1 MQWKATPCNA
11 RENKKKNEI
20 PLINPTWR
28 PRPNGYTPPKKHRQ
42 NQTYGYLVDVTST
55 DHGDRVL
62 RPGPK
67 QNLEKKAKRNF
78 QGKFPGRSPAR

>member
-1 MQWKATPCNA
+1 MQRKA
-11 RENKKKNEI
+11 RENQK
-20 PLINPTWR
+20 PNP
-28 PRPNGYTPPKKHRQ
+28 PNKSDVASTSKQVQPPPPKK
-42 NQTYGYLVDVTST
+42 NTGKNKLTVYLVDVTSA

-78 QGKFPGRSPAR
+78 QGMFPGRSPAR